1 MHKVYY
7 IHTEEN
13 ISKSQIQG
21 ADYTYKKKL
30 LGIGTE
36 RTYSTSLTATGLLE
50 TYGDTGDLS
59 PRIICIILGD

>member
-21 ADYTYKKKL
+21 ADVGKNYWALARNVLIVWRSSHGYMPLRKVL
-30 LGIGTE
+30 
-36 RTYSTSLTATGLLE
+36 SSFVATTNIMAQWPG
-50 TYGDTGDLS
+50 Y
-59 PRIICIILGD
+59 